1 MIGYDQIRIDS
12 PYPIQV
18 LKDVQI
24 EWKPGEHGRIT
35 LTAICK
41 ESSHATAALDATSE
55 DQLHVYAQ
63 KEQEKISLFKG
74 VVHTVEVENRN
85 GVYTLT
91 LEGISGSFE
100 LDIVKRKRSFPE
112 EKQTYKQLVNKLAQG
127 YARSDVLYQTGEQ
140 SVGEAILQYD
150 ETDWEL
156 MKRMAS
162 RLHTVVVSDIWE
174 SAAPKLYFGMP
185 TGTQRTIRENTP
197 YTASKDLKGY
207 QQAGGTSAG
216 LHDTDFFKYEIE
228 SGERYALGD
237 EVQFRQKTMIVTE
250 LRSRMEKG
258 HLLFSYVLA
267 RAEGIRSDFIPNFKT
282 IGISLEGEV
291 LAVRGEEVKLRLAI
305 DKDDGVSEPHWYP
318 FAPPTGSAMYSMPKV
333 GTHASL
339 YFPDASGSRAMILGA
354 VRTNGDGC
362 AKTSDPNDRYFGTE
376 HGSELKMAPGR
387 IHIMGD
393 PGGTL
398 QMSLDDAT
406 GIEITSPKKL
416 TLEAEQEIILN
427 TPKKIIIDGTSQ
439 VMAYQTGGSTGLSVE
454 NEYHVLGGN
463 VWADGSDRT
472 AYPPFDDE
480 PKEGEPPPPPPP
492 PEPFNWGKL
501 GMNILGGLAVVAAVA
516 VVAAITVATL
526 GAGTVVIAAVA
537 GGALLAGGLG
547 VASLAASDVAR
558 GEVSD
563 FSDYALTGLK
573 EAGIG
578 AVSGAIFGPLGVG
591 GTLLRKAAI
600 GGVTNAAENLASQV
614 LSGEKINWGSVA
626 KDAGLGFVTV
636 GVLDS
641 KVGKAIGGF
650 AEKVGSKVTPQWIG
664 KGVDAVGAGFGKA
677 VNKLEQTGSKLG
689 QKFNEQL
696 SKMADGLNTGKLA
709 TANGAPVPHVNKM
722 DSGPLPQTDVQKNYN
737 KVMKEMEEG
746 AAKKIEG
753 TGKGPNVPDELR
765 PIDPETGKII
775 YHDWVSA
782 KPVDLETDKY
792 LIDKV
797 AEARSGLSNKYKD
810 KGNFAYV
817 KADIDGLDQSEFF
830 AHSKISD
837 PNKKIPGAENFSL
850 DPENP
855 SFPATKA
862 ALNEGK
868 GEVILRDMDTEY
880 KILNDI
886 DKKLNHNREAKGTI
900 VLFTEKDTC
909 GSCNLV
915 IRKFKEHYPN
925 ITIEIIHNNGKLIE
939 P

>member
-35 LTAICK
+35 LTGICK

-63 KEQEKISLFKG
+63 NGQEEISLFKG
-74 VVHTVEVENRN
+74 VVHTVEVENHN

-112 EKQTYKQLVNKLAQG
+112 EKQTYKQLVHKLAQG
-127 YARSDVLYQTGEQ
+127 YERSDVLYQTGEQ

-150 ETDWEL
+150 ETDWEF

-174 SAAPKLYFGMP
+174 SASPKLYFGMP
-185 TGTQRTIRENTP
+185 AGTQRTIRKDTP

-207 QQAGGTSAG
+207 QRAGGTSAG

-258 HLLFSYVLA
+258 QLLFSYVLA
-267 RAEGIRSDFIPNFKT
+267 RAEGIRSDFIPNPKT

-333 GTHASL
+333 GTQASL

-362 AKTSDPNDRYFGTE
+362 AKTSNPNDRYFGTE

-393 PGGTL
+393 PDGTL

-416 TLEAEQEIILN
+416 SLEAEQEIILN

-547 VASLAASDVAR
+547 VASLAASDIAR

-677 VNKLEQTGSKLG
+677 VTKLEQSGSKLG

-696 SKMADGLNTGKLA
+696 SKMADGLNPGKLA
-709 TANGAPVPHVNKM
+709 TANGAPVPHVIKM

-737 KVMKEMEEG
+737 KVMKEMEEN
-746 AAKKIEG
+746 AAKKVDG
-753 TGKGPNVPDELR
+753 TGKVSQAKQQEAYEKAMEEAAKKQPPYTRKPNTPRNYKKKVRNEDGTTSYTFTSVKNGENYQVTYDKEGFPMFDSKYELSLPEKYYLEPDSVQFEYLSKKLYDDIAKNPKLAEKFSADELALLKEGKV
-765 PIDPETGKII
+765 PKTLTWHHHQDPGKMQVVDYFEHQAAGHTGGRAVWGGGKPGRTGKL
-775 YHDWVSA
+775 
-782 KPVDLETDKY
+782 K
-792 LIDKV
+792 
-797 AEARSGLSNKYKD
+797 N
-810 KGNFAYV
+810 
-817 KADIDGLDQSEFF
+817 
-830 AHSKISD
+830 
-837 PNKKIPGAENFSL
+837 
-850 DPENP
+850 
-855 SFPATKA
+855 
-862 ALNEGK
+862 
-868 GEVILRDMDTEY
+868 
-880 KILNDI
+880 KIL
-886 DKKLNHNREAKGTI
+886 EM
-900 VLFTEKDTC
+900 
-909 GSCNLV
+909 
-915 IRKFKEHYPN
+915 
-925 ITIEIIHNNGKLIE
+925 LIWD
-939 P
+939 

>member
-35 LTAICK
+35 LTGICK
-41 ESSHATAALDATSE
+41 ESSHATAALNATSE

-63 KEQEKISLFKG
+63 NGQEEVSLFKG
-74 VVHTVEVENRN
+74 VVHTVEVENHN

-112 EKQTYKQLVNKLAQG
+112 EKHTYKQLVNKLAQG
-127 YARSDVLYQTGEQ
+127 YERSDVLYQTGEQ

-150 ETDWEL
+150 ETDWEF

-174 SAAPKLYFGMP
+174 SASPKLYFGMP
-185 TGTQRTIRENTP
+185 AGTQRTIRKDTP

-207 QQAGGTSAG
+207 QRAGGKSAG

-237 EVQFRQKTMIVTE
+237 EVQFRQKIMIVTE

-267 RAEGIRSDFIPNFKT
+267 RAEGIRSDFIPNPKT

-291 LAVRGEEVKLRLAI
+291 IAVRGEEVKLRLAI

-333 GTHASL
+333 GTQASL

-362 AKTSDPNDRYFGTE
+362 AKTSNPNDRYFGTE

-406 GIEITSPKKL
+406 GIELTSPKKL
-416 TLEAEQEIILN
+416 SLEAEQEIILN

-454 NEYHVLGGN
+454 NEYHVLGGS

-547 VASLAASDVAR
+547 VASLAASDIAR

-650 AEKVGSKVTPQWIG
+650 AEKVGSKVTPQWIS

-677 VNKLEQTGSKLG
+677 VTKLEQSGSKLG

-696 SKMADGLNTGKLA
+696 SKMADGLSPGKLA

-737 KVMKEMEEG
+737 KVMKEMEES
-746 AAKKIEG
+746 AAKKVEG
-753 TGKGPNVPDELR
+753 TVGSKEKVTVKKYGEWKYDKSGKQKHHLNQDAAFKKDGNGKQVIPSDEGYTIELEGNAFKDVGSPHFMAHKTMEEFFNRYRKGDKKGLIPTNAEYNVALYKSLR
-765 PIDPETGKII
+765 KAGLTEKQTLDVVEK
-775 YHDWVSA
+775 
-782 KPVDLETDKY
+782 
-792 LIDKV
+792 
-797 AEARSGLSNKYKD
+797 ARSQRLKYGLQD
-810 KGNFAYV
+810 
-817 KADIDGLDQSEFF
+817 D
-830 AHSKISD
+830 D
-837 PNKKIPGAENFSL
+837 PIPKIPGQINS
-850 DPENP
+850 
-855 SFPATKA
+855 
-862 ALNEGK
+862 
-868 GEVILRDMDTEY
+868 IY
-880 KILNDI
+880 KYLFQKI
-886 DKKLNHNREAKGTI
+886 KLN
-900 VLFTEKDTC
+900 
-909 GSCNLV
+909 
-915 IRKFKEHYPN
+915 
-925 ITIEIIHNNGKLIE
+925 
-939 P
+939 

>member
-1 MIGYDQIRIDS
+1 
-12 PYPIQV
+12 
-18 LKDVQI
+18 
-24 EWKPGEHGRIT
+24 
-35 LTAICK
+35 
-41 ESSHATAALDATSE
+41 
-55 DQLHVYAQ
+55 
-63 KEQEKISLFKG
+63 
-74 VVHTVEVENRN
+74 
-85 GVYTLT
+85 
-91 LEGISGSFE
+91 
-100 LDIVKRKRSFPE
+100 
-112 EKQTYKQLVNKLAQG
+112 
-127 YARSDVLYQTGEQ
+127 
-140 SVGEAILQYD
+140 
-150 ETDWEL
+150 
-156 MKRMAS
+156 
-162 RLHTVVVSDIWE
+162 
-174 SAAPKLYFGMP
+174 
-185 TGTQRTIRENTP
+185 
-197 YTASKDLKGY
+197 
-207 QQAGGTSAG
+207 
-216 LHDTDFFKYEIE
+216 
-228 SGERYALGD
+228 
-237 EVQFRQKTMIVTE
+237 
-250 LRSRMEKG
+250 
-258 HLLFSYVLA
+258 
-267 RAEGIRSDFIPNFKT
+267 
-282 IGISLEGEV
+282 
-291 LAVRGEEVKLRLAI
+291 
-305 DKDDGVSEPHWYP
+305 
-318 FAPPTGSAMYSMPKV
+318 
-333 GTHASL
+333 
-339 YFPDASGSRAMILGA
+339 DASGSRAMILGA

-427 TPKKIIIDGTSQ
+427 TPKQIIIDGTSQ

-547 VASLAASDVAR
+547 VASLAASDIAR

-677 VNKLEQTGSKLG
+677 VNKLEQAGSKLG

-696 SKMADGLNTGKLA
+696 SKMADGF
-709 TANGAPVPHVNKM
+709 APGSWQQPTER
-722 DSGPLPQTDVQKNYN
+722 QFQRFRT
-737 KVMKEMEEG
+737 
-746 AAKKIEG
+746 
-753 TGKGPNVPDELR
+753 
-765 PIDPETGKII
+765 
-775 YHDWVSA
+775 
-782 KPVDLETDKY
+782 
-792 LIDKV
+792 LIRWIADHFHRRMCRRITT
-797 AEARSGLSNKYKD
+797 RS
-810 KGNFAYV
+810 
-817 KADIDGLDQSEFF
+817 
-830 AHSKISD
+830 
-837 PNKKIPGAENFSL
+837 
-850 DPENP
+850 
-855 SFPATKA
+855 
-862 ALNEGK
+862 
-868 GEVILRDMDTEY
+868 
-880 KILNDI
+880 
-886 DKKLNHNREAKGTI
+886 
-900 VLFTEKDTC
+900 
-909 GSCNLV
+909 
-915 IRKFKEHYPN
+915 
-925 ITIEIIHNNGKLIE
+925 
-939 P
+939 

>member
-35 LTAICK
+35 LTGICK

-63 KEQEKISLFKG
+63 NGQEEISIFKG
-74 VVHTVEVENRN
+74 VVHTVEVENHN

-127 YARSDVLYQTGEQ
+127 YERSDVLFQTGEQ

-185 TGTQRTIRENTP
+185 AGSQRTIRKDTP

-207 QQAGGTSAG
+207 QRAGGTSVG

-267 RAEGIRSDFIPNFKT
+267 RAEGIRSDFIPNSKT

-333 GTHASL
+333 GTQASL

-362 AKTSDPNDRYFGTE
+362 AKTSNPNDRYFGTE

-439 VMAYQTGGSTGLSVE
+439 VMAYQTGENTGLSVE

-547 VASLAASDVAR
+547 VASLAASDIAR

-600 GGVTNAAENLASQV
+600 GGVTNAAENLASQM

-650 AEKVGSKVTPQWIG
+650 AEKVGSKVTPQWIS

-677 VNKLEQTGSKLG
+677 VTKLEQAGSKLG

-696 SKMADGLNTGKLA
+696 SKMSDGLNPGKLVI
-709 TANGAPVPHVNKM
+709 ANGAPVPHVNKM

-737 KVMKEMEEG
+737 KVTSYKFTQEE
-746 AAKKIEG
+746 ADELAKKYLAKVHKKIQSGALKKANGNKIDCSAVSVAVDRRTGSLSIGFSGKSGQKGWGKQTIKGQGEVPVPNPSRKIDKITGEEIVDPKLKKMLEEHGPSREPWSTDNCAEFNAANRLMIKGSNLEDLHISTFSNKVSGKKGVESLYKFKPPCDNCGELYEPRSRIVPFEG
-753 TGKGPNVPDELR
+753 TMDDLFEMYFGK
-765 PIDPETGKII
+765 K
-775 YHDWVSA
+775 
-782 KPVDLETDKY
+782 
-792 LIDKV
+792 
-797 AEARSGLSNKYKD
+797 
-810 KGNFAYV
+810 
-817 KADIDGLDQSEFF
+817 
-830 AHSKISD
+830 
-837 PNKKIPGAENFSL
+837 
-850 DPENP
+850 
-855 SFPATKA
+855 
-862 ALNEGK
+862 
-868 GEVILRDMDTEY
+868 
-880 KILNDI
+880 
-886 DKKLNHNREAKGTI
+886 
-900 VLFTEKDTC
+900 
-909 GSCNLV
+909 
-915 IRKFKEHYPN
+915 
-925 ITIEIIHNNGKLIE
+925 
-939 P
+939 